1 MKRIFFYIVGLLVF
15 STFLCE
21 GAGLVAW
28 KQHTFHED
36 SLAHVSTYSRKRFNG
51 NEGIFHINGKD
62 IYLPGGRYWF
72 IEIPNTLPLELVDS
86 WQYEDLLR
94 QRHEMRVFRDR
105 FPKSSAILD
114 PWLKRLQEYQDNY
127 DSGKRFVNGVW
138 MEKSTYEQ
146 QQAAQREKRNQRRL
160 QEEQKRK
167 EAELRMKKSNSQI
180 VKKTKIINKNK
191 REKNEFISFDSLSIN
206 RNGYVFEIEF
216 PVRDGLKLPYYYFD
230 SHPDDDLDLRIV
242 SGKETFKDRTKDD
255 EYSSYIRF
263 THNPPE
269 KKLNNKLS
277 EHTFNWRSTLINVS
291 QCLGTILGN
300 HNSQRRRAY
309 AVVATLF
316 GVSLEGLND
325 DKEEEGVNAQNY
337 YGPMYFLFK
346 KINESLVV
354 MDPSRD
360 GSVEDEYAFRDL
372 YDFFPQAIYRYI
384 TTAGKQQ
391 ESDSKISGFPQGKL
405 IWEFGPTRYEFFY
418 SIKIQGEN
426 SIPNALVVT
435 LDLSPMSNNLRER
448 QPSKKQ
454 KIYLQAQEAEKFGNY
469 DLALKKYR
477 SISNGFGIERMKYLI
492 KQEKDNQE
500 RLVQLKAR
508 EEAEKHRRELQISRD
523 KEDEHLK
530 IAFTV
535 SSEERENLEKRFE
548 ERDKKRD
555 TLTGER
561 VKQILRA
568 KYIIQKLRESGNIA
582 IDAKNN
588 KIPEKLLFKTFIKAA
603 AVMGVRSVDGTRAI
617 EDARKSGFD
626 MNELDLKHT
635 LIYLCEAR
643 LAAIKEYPCIMLFHH
658 ARRVGLIDHNKTP
671 EIWKMRSI
679 ITDPEQGMDAR
690 RKASDFLDNR
700 LTELLGGGSY
710 LDWVEEAKQ
719 TMTEA
724 SAEAMADD
732 FDSIGNYKAYTY
744 IEDNLEKGM
753 TALKATDQEIKMLKK
768 LYLEL
773 GDYAL
778 MALLDSSNKSLNDL
792 YEDIRLSELA
802 REKREKYLNFDYVR
816 IVRRYRP
823 AVTSAIE
830 SKDGRAFLS
839 RLQWM
844 MKDVAEFQIHVGE
857 PIQSEDLHQIRRLFN
872 QP

>member
-1 MKRIFFYIVGLLVF
+1 MKRVFSYIIGLSVF

-21 GAGLVAW
+21 GAGIVAW
-28 KQHTFHED
+28 KDQAFHED
-36 SLAHVSTYSRKRFNG
+36 SMAKIATYSRRKLSG
-51 NEGIFHINGKD
+51 NEGIFNVKGKD
-62 IYLPGGRYWF
+62 IYLPKNLYWY
-72 IEIPNTLPLELVDS
+72 IDIPNGLPSELSDS
-86 WQYEDLLR
+86 VQYEMLLK
-94 QRHEMRVFRDR
+94 QKYEMGVFRKR

-127 DSGKRFVNGVW
+127 DSGKRFVEGVW
-138 MEKSTYEQ
+138 MGKLAYEQ
-146 QQAAQREKRNQRRL
+146 QQSALREKKKQRRL
-160 QEEQKRK
+160 QEEQRRK
-167 EAELRMKKSNSQI
+167 EAELRMKKSNSQNTP
-180 VKKTKIINKNK
+180 KTKRTNKIK
-191 REKNEFISFDSLSIN
+191 YGKNEFIPFDSLKIKRN
-206 RNGYVFEIEF
+206 RYVFEIEF
-216 PVRDGLKLPYYYFD
+216 PIRDGLKLPYYYFD

-242 SGKETFKDRTKDD
+242 SGKKTFKDRTKDN
-255 EYSSYIRF
+255 EYSSYIEF
-263 THNPPE
+263 TNNPCE
-269 KKLNNKLS
+269 GKLNRKLS
-277 EHTFNWRSTLINVS
+277 VHTFNWRSTLINVS
-291 QCLGTILGN
+291 QCLDTILGN
-300 HNSQRRRAY
+300 YNSQRRQAY
-309 AVVATLF
+309 AMVATLF

-325 DKEEEGVNAQNY
+325 DKEGGGVNAQDY

-346 KINESLVV
+346 KINESLVLI
-354 MDPSRD
+354 DPLR
-360 GSVEDEYAFRDL
+360 GGTEEDEYVFGDL
-372 YDFFPQAIYRYI
+372 YKDLSDAIYRYI
-384 TTAGKQQ
+384 TTSGKYQDP
-391 ESDSKISGFPQGKL
+391 SDTVKISGFPQGKL
-405 IWEFGPTRYEFFY
+405 IREWANRKYEFFY
-418 SIKIQGEN
+418 SIKTQEEN

-435 LDLSPMSNNLRER
+435 LDLSPMANNLRER

-454 KIYLQAQEAEKFGNY
+454 KIYLQAQEAEKSGNY

-477 SISNGFGIERMKYLI
+477 SISNGFGMERMKYLI

-500 RLVQLKAR
+500 RLVQHKAR
-508 EEAEKHRRELQISRD
+508 EEAEKHKRELQISRD
-523 KEDEHLK
+523 EEDEHLK

-535 SSEERENLEKRFE
+535 SSEERENLGKRFE
-548 ERDKKRD
+548 ERDPLLK
-555 TLTGER
+555 ER

-568 KYIIQKLRESGNIA
+568 KYIIQKLNESGNIA

-588 KIPEKLLFKTFIKAA
+588 KIPEKLLLKTFIKAA
-603 AVMGVRSVDGTRAI
+603 AVIGVRSVDGARSI

-626 MNELDLKHT
+626 MNELDLQHT

-658 ARRVGLIDHNKTP
+658 ARRIGLIDHNKTP
-671 EIWKMRSI
+671 EIWKWRSI
-679 ITDPEQGMDAR
+679 ITDPEQGMNAR
-690 RKASDFLDNR
+690 REASNFLDNH

-710 LDWVEEAKQ
+710 GDWIEEAKQ

-732 FDSIGNYKAYTY
+732 FDRIGNYKAYTY
-744 IEDNLEKGM
+744 IEVSLKNGM
-753 TALKATDQEIKMLKK
+753 TALKATDQEIEMLKE

-778 MALLDSSNKSLNDL
+778 MALLDSSNKSLKDL
-792 YEDIRLSELA
+792 YEDIRLSGLA

-857 PIQSEDLHQIRRLFN
+857 PIQSN
-872 QP
+872 N

>member
-1 MKRIFFYIVGLLVF
+1 MAKI
-15 STFLCE
+15 
-21 GAGLVAW
+21 A
-28 KQHTFHED
+28 
-36 SLAHVSTYSRKRFNG
+36 TYSRRKLSG
-51 NEGIFHINGKD
+51 NEGVFNVNGKD
-62 IYLPGGRYWF
+62 IYLPANLHWC
-72 IEIPNTLPLELVDS
+72 IDIPNSLPQELSDS
-86 WQYEDLLR
+86 TQYEMLLK
-94 QRHEMRVFRDR
+94 QKYEMGVFRKR

-114 PWLKRLQEYQDNY
+114 PWLKQLQKYQDNY
-127 DSGKRFVNGVW
+127 DSGKRFVDGVW
-138 MEKSTYEQ
+138 MEKSAYEQ
-146 QQAAQREKRNQRRL
+146 QQAELREKRKQRRL
-160 QEEQKRK
+160 KEEQRRK
-167 EAELRMKKSNSQI
+167 EAELRLEKSNVQNAS
-180 VKKTKIINKNK
+180 KTNHLNKNK
-191 REKNEFISFDSLSIN
+191 YESNEFSSFDSLKIK

-216 PVRDGLKLPYYYFD
+216 PIKNGLKLPYYYFD

-242 SGKETFKDRTKDD
+242 SGKKTFKDRTKDK
-255 EYSSYIRF
+255 EYSSSIEF
-263 THNPPE
+263 TNNPRE
-269 KKLNNKLS
+269 EKLNNKLS
-277 EHTFNWRSTLINVS
+277 EYTFNWRSTLIDVS
-291 QCLGTILGN
+291 QYLDTIWGN
-300 HNSQRRRAY
+300 HNSQRRQAY
-309 AVVATLF
+309 AMVATLF

-325 DKEEEGVNAQNY
+325 DIDGEGGVSAQDY

-360 GSVEDEYAFRDL
+360 GSVEDKYAFGDL
-372 YDFFPQAIYRYI
+372 YDCFPQAIYRYI
-384 TTAGKQQ
+384 TTSGKYQDP
-391 ESDSKISGFPQGKL
+391 SSTVKISGFPQGKL
-405 IWEFGPTRYEFFY
+405 IWDFGPTRYEFFY
-418 SIKIQGEN
+418 SIKIKGEG

-454 KIYLQAQEAEKFGNY
+454 KIYLQAQEAEKSGNY
-469 DLALKKYR
+469 DLALKRYR
-477 SISNGFGIERMKYLI
+477 SISNGFGMERMKYLI

-500 RLVQLKAR
+500 HLAQLKSQ

-530 IAFTV
+530 IDFTV
-535 SSEERENLEKRFE
+535 SSEERENLEKQFE
-548 ERDKKRD
+548 ERNKKSD
-555 TLTGER
+555 ALSGER
-561 VKQILRA
+561 VKRILRA
-568 KYIIQKLRESGNIA
+568 KYIIQTLNESGNIA

-658 ARRVGLIDHNKTP
+658 ARRIGLIDYNKTP

-679 ITDPEQGMDAR
+679 ITDPKQGMDAR
-690 RKASDFLDNR
+690 REASDFLDNH

-710 LDWVEEAKQ
+710 LDWIEEAKQ

-744 IEDNLEKGM
+744 IEDNFEKGM
-753 TALKATDQEIKMLKK
+753 TALKATDQEIKMLKE

-778 MALLDSSNKSLNDL
+778 MALLDSSNKSLKDL
-792 YEDIRLSELA
+792 YEDIRLSGLA

-844 MKDVAEFQIHVGE
+844 MKGAAEFDISVGE
-857 PIQSEDLHQIRRLFN
+857 PIPSEDLRRIRALFN

>member
-1 MKRIFFYIVGLLVF
+1 MAKI
-15 STFLCE
+15 
-21 GAGLVAW
+21 A
-28 KQHTFHED
+28 
-36 SLAHVSTYSRKRFNG
+36 TYSRRKLSG
-51 NEGIFHINGKD
+51 NEGVFNVNGKD
-62 IYLPGGRYWF
+62 IYLPASLYWC
-72 IEIPNTLPLELVDS
+72 IDIPNSLPQELSDS
-86 WQYEDLLR
+86 IQYEMLLK
-94 QRHEMRVFRDR
+94 QKYEMGVFLKR
-105 FPKSSAILD
+105 FPKSSNILD
-114 PWLKRLQEYQDNY
+114 PWLKKLQEYQQKY
-127 DSGKRFVNGVW
+127 DSGQYLVDGVW
-138 MEKSTYEQ
+138 MEKAVYEQ
-146 QQAAQREKRNQRRL
+146 QQAELREKRKQRRL
-160 QEEQKRK
+160 KEEQKRR
-167 EAELRMKKSNSQI
+167 EAELRMEKSNVQNTP
-180 VKKTKIINKNK
+180 KTKHLNKNK
-191 REKNEFISFDSLSIN
+191 YGKNEFSSFDSLKIK

-216 PVRDGLKLPYYYFD
+216 PIKDGLKLPYYYFD
-230 SHPDDDLDLRIV
+230 SHPDDDLNLRIV
-242 SGKETFKDRTKDD
+242 AGKKTFKNRMKDND
-255 EYSSYIRF
+255 HSSYIEF
-263 THNPPE
+263 TNNPCE
-269 KKLNNKLS
+269 EKLNNKLS
-277 EHTFNWRSTLINVS
+277 EHTFNWRSTLIGVS
-291 QCLGTILGN
+291 QCLDTVFEN

-309 AVVATLF
+309 AMVTTLF
-316 GVSLEGLND
+316 GVSLEGIND
-325 DKEEEGVNAQNY
+325 TRVENTQDY

-354 MDPSRD
+354 MDPYRD
-360 GSVEDEYAFRDL
+360 GSVEDKYAFRDL

-384 TTAGKQQ
+384 TTSGKQQ
-391 ESDSKISGFPQGKL
+391 DSDSKISGFPQGKL
-405 IWEFGPTRYEFFY
+405 IWEFGSTRYEFFY
-418 SIKIQGEN
+418 SIKTQGED

-435 LDLSPMSNNLRER
+435 LDLSPMANNLKER

-454 KIYLQAQEAEKFGNY
+454 KIYLQAQEAEKSGNY
-469 DLALKKYR
+469 DLALKQYR
-477 SISNGFGIERMKYLI
+477 AISNGFGMERMKYLI

-523 KEDEHLK
+523 KEDEHLE

-555 TLTGER
+555 PLPEER
-561 VKQILRA
+561 VKQIRNA
-568 KYIIQKLRESGNIA
+568 KYIIQRLNESGNIA

-588 KIPEKLLFKTFIKAA
+588 KIPEKLLFKAFIKAA
-603 AVMGVRSVDGTRAI
+603 AVIGVRSVDGARAI

-626 MNELDLKHT
+626 MNELDLNHT

-658 ARRVGLIDHNKTP
+658 ARRIGLIDHNKTP

-679 ITDPEQGMDAR
+679 ITDPEQGMNAR
-690 RKASDFLDNR
+690 RKASDFLDNH

-710 LDWVEEAKQ
+710 LDWIEKAKQ
-719 TMTEA
+719 TMTET
-724 SAEAMADD
+724 SADAMADD
-732 FDSIGNYKAYTY
+732 FDHIGNYKAYTY

-753 TALKATDQEIKMLKK
+753 TAMEATDQEQKMLKE

-778 MALLDSSNKSLNDL
+778 MAFLDPANKSLKDL
-792 YEDIRLSELA
+792 YEDVRLSGLA

-857 PIQSEDLHQIRRLFN
+857 PVQSN
-872 QP
+872 K